1 MGARRTAAGL
11 AGVGRG
17 SQARPGAGGG
27 VGASD
32 RSVRRVRVDEGGIG
46 FGRCWVCAVSLALA
60 KEPLPDRRARHSGK
74 NFYFFSF
81 FS

>member
-46 FGRCWVCAVSLALA
+46 FGRCWVCAVSLALG
-60 KEPLPDRRARHSGK
+60 KEPLPREPSKALGEE
-74 NFYFFSF
+74 FLFF
-81 FS
+81 